1 MLVFYFSIS
10 PHTRPSKFRKGRHQ
24 AGFIFAGLIRPRLG
38 GHFEDYLRCF
48 NASNDSDSRNSAQ
61 RVRAAEPADRIL
73 RITVYLARDASIHC
87 EEPALAS
94 FLFRVSNVRS
104 WRVRGS
110 RPTLAARQSFFFCLV
125 FFPDPALI
133 F

>member
-10 PHTRPSKFRKGRHQ
+10 PHTRPSKFRKRRHQ
-24 AGFIFAGLIRPRLG
+24 AGFIFAGFIRPRLG

-48 NASNDSDSRNSAQ
+48 NASNDSDSGNSAQ

-73 RITVYLARDASIHC
+73 RIAVYLARDASIHS
-87 EEPALAS
+87 EEPALTS

-110 RPTLAARQSFFFCLV
+110 SPTLAARERFLFRLIYC
-125 FFPDPALI
+125 PDPALI